1 MTSKSVIFRE
11 LGNANVLKVE
21 ETPIPTPGQ
30 GEVLVRIHAIGLNR
44 AEALFRNGRY
54 FETPKLPSSLGI
66 EGSGLVEGVGEG
78 VKSFKVG
85 DAVGVLPCIPMSKY
99 PTNKTHALF
108 PEHAL
113 AKNPEGS
120 SHVEVASMW
129 LAYLTGYFA
138 LWDIGKIKKD
148 DFVVVTA
155 ASSSAGLAAI
165 QLAKSAGAKVI
176 ATSRTSEKKDKLLE
190 YGADYFIAT
199 KEEDFEKAI
208 ARITNG
214 KGTNIIYDCIAGEM
228 INTYAKAS
236 APRGSIIVYGAL
248 SEDTACPFPLMQAMG
263 KHLKIHGYLLS
274 EFSVIPNYLAKGVDY
289 ILKNIKSF
297 KSIVGKEFNG
307 IDQVPDAH
315 RFLDSKNLFG
325 KVVVKF

>member
-21 ETPIPTPGQ
+21 ETQIPTPGQ
-30 GEVLVRIHAIGLNR
+30 GEVLVRIHAVGLNR
-44 AEALFRNGRY
+44 AEVMFREGKY
-54 FETPKLPSSLGI
+54 FETVQLPSSLGC
-66 EGSGLVEGVGEG
+66 EGSGVVEAIGEG

-85 DAVGVLPCIPMSKY
+85 DAVSVLPNIQMAKY
-99 PTNKTHALF
+99 PTNKIHGLF
-108 PEHAL
+108 PEHGLAL
-113 AKNPEGS
+113 NPEGS

-155 ASSSAGLAAI
+155 ASSSTGLAAI
-165 QLAKSAGAKVI
+165 QLAKLAGAKVI

-214 KGTNIIYDCIAGEM
+214 KGTNIIYDCIAGEAM
-228 INTYAKAS
+228 NSYAKAS
-236 APRGSIIVYGAL
+236 ASRGSIIVYGSLA
-248 SEDTACPFPLMQAMG
+248 EDASCPFPLMQAMA
-263 KHLKIHGYLLS
+263 KHLNIHGYLLF
-274 EFSVIPNYLAKGVDY
+274 EFSLVPEDLARGVDY
-289 ILKNIKSF
+289 VRKHFKSF
-297 KSIVGKEFNG
+297 KSIVGKEFHG
-307 IDQVPDAH
+307 IDQVPEAH
-315 RFLDSKNLFG
+315 KFLDSKNLFG
-325 KVVVKF
+325 KAVVKF